1 MRKFT
6 VAAMMTMALVA
17 TACAKKDNADQGAP
31 ADTATMAPAPAPA
44 PAPMDSAAA
53 MDTTKHDSAAMAPA
67 DTTKKAPAKK

>member
-6 VAAMMTMALVA
+6 IAAMMGLALVA

-44 PAPMDSAAA
+44 PAPAADSAAA
-53 MDTTKHDSAAMAPA
+53 MDTTKHDSASMAAPA
-67 DTTKKAPAKK
+67 TTTK